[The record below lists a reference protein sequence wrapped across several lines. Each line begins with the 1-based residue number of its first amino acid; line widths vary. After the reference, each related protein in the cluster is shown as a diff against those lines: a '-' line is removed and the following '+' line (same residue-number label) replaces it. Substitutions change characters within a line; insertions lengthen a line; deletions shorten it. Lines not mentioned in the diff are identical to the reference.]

1 MEGMIASLSRLL
13 LLSATLVLAS
23 SPAFAQEP
31 QSAAPAREL
40 FQLLEAQKL
49 DSFAARL
56 PDSEDAFAAALRFP
70 GQIIVVWG
78 RFESPAYINEK
89 LLKQEYREAYIDLN
103 SASVVE
109 SRHFVTDIGA
119 DGIRLGE
126 RDEPADSY
134 DVGNTAMRFDGN
146 WDEDDMSEEEYE
158 KAHAD
163 ADGQYAKV
171 LQVLIAEAKT
181 PS

>member
-1 MEGMIASLSRLL
+1 MDGMISSLSRAV
-13 LLSATLVLAS
+13 LLSAALALVSA
-23 SPAFAQEP
+23 PAFAQDP

-49 DSFAARL
+49 DSIAARL
-56 PDSEDAFAAALRFP
+56 PDSEDEFAAALRFP
-70 GQIIVVWG
+70 GQMIVVWG
-78 RFESPAYINEK
+78 KFTSPAYINEK
-89 LLKQEYREAYIDLN
+89 ILKQEYREAYIDLN

-126 RDEPADSY
+126 EDEPADSH
-134 DVGNTAMRFDGN
+134 DVGNKVMRFDGD
-146 WDEDDMSEEEYE
+146 WREDKMSEDEYE
-158 KAHAD
+158 KAHGE
-163 ADGQYAKV
+163 ADGLYAEVLKV
-171 LQVLIAEAKT
+171 LIDKVKT

>member
-1 MEGMIASLSRLL
+1 MEGMISSLSRFF
-13 LLSATLVLAS
+13 LLSAALTLVS
-23 SPAFAQEP
+23 SAAFAQEP

-40 FQLLEAQKL
+40 YQLLESQKL
-49 DSFAARL
+49 DSIAARL
-56 PDSEDAFAAALRFP
+56 PDSEDEFAAALKFP
-70 GQIIVVWG
+70 GQMIVVWG

-103 SASVVE
+103 SASEVE

-126 RDEPADSY
+126 RDEPADSH
-134 DVGNTAMRFDGN
+134 DVGNTVMRFDGD
-146 WDEDDMSEEEYE
+146 WREDDMSEEDYE

-163 ADGQYAKV
+163 ADGQYAEI
-171 LQVLIAEAKT
+171 LQVLIGKVKA

>member
-1 MEGMIASLSRLL
+1 MDDMIPSLSRSV
-13 LLSATLVLAS
+13 LLSATLVLVSA
-23 SPAFAQEP
+23 PAFAQEP

-40 FQLLEAQKL
+40 FQLLDAQKL
-49 DSFAARL
+49 DSIAARL
-56 PDSEDAFAAALRFP
+56 PDSEDEFAAALKFP
-70 GQIIVVWG
+70 GQMIVVWG
-78 RFESPAYINEK
+78 AFESPAYINEK
-89 LLKQEYREAYIDLN
+89 LLKKEYREAYIDLN

-126 RDEPADSY
+126 RDEPADSH
-134 DVGNTAMRFDGN
+134 DVGNKVMRFDGD
-146 WDEDDMSEEEYE
+146 WREDDMSEEDYE

-163 ADGQYAKV
+163 ADGRYAEI
-171 LQVLIAEAKT
+171 LQVLIAKVKA